1 MSASRGLVVLSVV
14 FSWMEAAVEEGGKRN
29 RQRGKR
35 LRKEQKKQRLSKHL
49 ANLIKCGLRTPE
61 YIKQLEA
68 ELEEEETNDVDDHGY
83 GDDRDNDFSDDDPA
97 GNLRELHMCVERFH
111 RRELYALEDLFID
124 A

>member
-14 FSWMEAAVEEGGKRN
+14 FSWMEAAVKEGEKRN
-29 RQRGKR
+29 RQREKM
-35 LRKEQKKQRLSKHL
+35 LRKEHKKQRLSKHW

-61 YIKQLEA
+61 YVKQLEA

-97 GNLRELHMCVERFH
+97 GDARELHMCTERIH
-111 RRELYALEDLFID
+111 RRDLYALEDLFID